1 MIVLSQRYIHNID
14 TVFVNLF
21 LYTQDTGRKRREIGI
36 TLAHLVVSH
45 ETNQTLRVLFIYR
58 ETRWNREKCTEWT
71 KYTRRYR
78 WASSQAGRIYIVHTL
93 SRIEIDFT
101 LKACVDIFICF
112 LCFLRVVSA
121 HRIICTENSVHLSF
135 SILSFLFLYFFLPP
149 LPFFPFS
156 FLPQTHLFVLY
167 TSFPFVSY
175 FVTSFLHEIS
185 HLFFEF
191 IPRDYANNLTFANRN
206 CLDFKLDR
214 PKFWLVYT
222 MFFILVQLFR
232 PCNLCE
238 HTTCVN
244 FNDCTRICKLH
255 ASFSEQVIFSLK
267 KERRS
272 CSLRY

>member
-101 LKACVDIFICF
+101 LRACVDIFICF

-149 LPFFPFS
+149 PSFFPLFFPPSNTFICFVHFVSFCVIFRHIVPARDFS
-156 FLPQTHLFVLY
+156 FILWIHSKRLREQLNVCQP
-167 TSFPFVSY
+167 
-175 FVTSFLHEIS
+175 
-185 HLFFEF
+185 
-191 IPRDYANNLTFANRN
+191 
-206 CLDFKLDR
+206 KLLG
-214 PKFWLVYT
+214 F
-222 MFFILVQLFR
+222 
-232 PCNLCE
+232 
-238 HTTCVN
+238 
-244 FNDCTRICKLH
+244 
-255 ASFSEQVIFSLK
+255 
-267 KERRS
+267 
-272 CSLRY
+272 